1 MILYITV
8 KSRIFCKLY
17 SLLIPF
23 SFRLFSSSFIF
34 RLFVSLTHSFFERDH
49 NLSQKIMLKIILLLR
64 KFLRTLIWL
73 SCDFTLRHVFF
84 LNYIRSDLI
93 LSRHFLSRHRRY
105 RKLNLSPWVRR
116 IPEVRCL
123 IFLTYLVSTVLISK
137 VKTLVTISFES
148 LEYTWLFDFFIF
160 LDGLVTSNHRE
171 YENPTLLRDTIS
183 SSDP

>member
-1 MILYITV
+1 M
-8 KSRIFCKLY
+8 
-17 SLLIPF
+17 
-23 SFRLFSSSFIF
+23 
-34 RLFVSLTHSFFERDH
+34 SLTHSFFERDH

-73 SCDFTLRHVFF
+73 SCVINFTLRHVFF